1 MKKNIRRQIVHD
13 WYGEYADTEKLIF
26 FIFSLQM
33 PDPRMQWP
41 RSREQ

>member
-1 MKKNIRRQIVHD
+1 MKPR
-13 WYGEYADTEKLIF
+13 YGEYADSHREINIEF
-26 FIFSLQM
+26 FFFSLQM